1 MRGITIL
8 FLSLGCLAC
17 TKSSEDKA
25 SASAPP
31 PASNTGS
38 GSGSGSGS
46 AVTATRPRSEQVKP
60 PVDVKTPPGDATK
73 TASGLIYKKLVSNE
87 SGAAIKR
94 NDTVQINY
102 TGWRQSSGETF
113 FTNRV
118 RDQPMPLNLT
128 QAAPGFVEAMQLLRK
143 GEKAILWIPPDIGYK
158 APPSE
163 GKPETLVYEVEIV
176 DVTPSAPIPED
187 VAKPPETALAL
198 PSGIKYVVL
207 RPGTGKDKARFFD
220 TVTYNYTAWA
230 SDGRM
235 VDTTETRKRAV
246 SAPVYKQTLALEQ
259 VLTSMTAGQRV
270 RFWVDA
276 DKMAQAGKPVGGV
289 GQGQLCYELE
299 VLQIAKGAHEPPPAP
314 PDVAK
319 PPEGTKRTAKGVYY
333 RLLKGTGKDQHPTPD
348 DAIKVNY
355 AGWTTDGRMFDSSYI
370 KGDPVQFNL
379 NGTIPGWIDGIPLM
393 ALGDRMRFW
402 IPEDMA
408 YRGSAGKPAGM
419 LVFDV
424 ELVEIVQKAH

>member
-1 MRGITIL
+1 MRGITLL
-8 FLSLGCLAC
+8 FVSLGCIAC
-17 TKSSEDKA
+17 TRSSDDKP

-31 PASNTGS
+31 ANTGS
-38 GSGSGSGS
+38 GST
-46 AVTATRPRSEQVKP
+46 AVASRARTEQVTP
-60 PVDVKTPPGDATK
+60 PVDVTTPPADATK
-73 TASGLIYKKLVSNE
+73 TASGLVYKKLVNNE
-87 SGAAIKR
+87 AGAAIKR

-102 TGWRQSSGETF
+102 TGWRQTTGETF
-113 FTNRV
+113 FTNRA

-143 GEKAILWIPPDIGYK
+143 GEKAMLWIPPEIGYK

-163 GKPETLVYEVEIV
+163 GKPETLVYEVEVV
-176 DVTPSAPIPED
+176 DISPAAPIPDD
-187 VAKPPETALAL
+187 VAKPPAGASALK
-198 PSGIKYVVL
+198 SGTKYVVI
-207 RPGTGKDKARFFD
+207 RPGTGKDKARPFD

-230 SDGRM
+230 GDGRM
-235 VDTTETRKRAV
+235 LDTTEARKRAV
-246 SAPVYKQTLALEQ
+246 TAPVYKQAAALEEM
-259 VLTSMTAGQRV
+259 LTSMTAGQRV

-276 DKMAQAGKPVGGV
+276 EKMAQGGKPVGGV
-289 GQGQLCYELE
+289 SQGVLCYELE
-299 VLQIAKGAHEPPPAP
+299 VLQIAKGAHEPPPPP

-333 RLLKGTGKDQHPTPD
+333 RLLKGSGKDQHPTPD
-348 DAIKVNY
+348 DAVKVNY

-370 KGDPVQFNL
+370 KGDPIQFNL

-408 YRGSAGKPAGM
+408 YKGVAGKPEGM

-424 ELVEIVQKAH
+424 ELVDIVQKAH

>member
-8 FLSLGCLAC
+8 FVLGCIAC
-17 TKSSEDKA
+17 TKSSDDKP

-31 PASNTGS
+31 PATGS
-38 GSGSGSGS
+38 GS
-46 AVTATRPRSEQVKP
+46 AATASRARGEQVKP
-60 PVDVKTPPGDATK
+60 PVDVKTPPADATR

-87 SGAAIKR
+87 AGAAIKR

-102 TGWRQSSGETF
+102 TGWRQSTGETF
-113 FTNRV
+113 FTNRA

-128 QAAPGFVEAMQLLRK
+128 QAAPGFVEAMQLLHK
-143 GEKAILWIPPDIGYK
+143 GEKAILWIPPEIGYK

-163 GKPETLVYEVEIV
+163 GKPETLVYEVEVV
-176 DVTPSAPIPED
+176 DVTPAAAIPDD
-187 VAKPPETALAL
+187 VAKPPASASALK
-198 PSGIKYVVL
+198 SGIKYAVL
-207 RPGTGKDKARFFD
+207 RPGTGKDKARPFD

-235 VDTTETRKRAV
+235 LDTTEARKRAV
-246 SAPVYKQTLALEQ
+246 TTPVYKQPAALEEM
-259 VLTSMTAGQRV
+259 LTSMTAGQRV
-270 RFWVDA
+270 RFWVEA
-276 DKMAQAGKPVGGV
+276 EKMAQSGKPVGGV
-289 GQGQLCYELE
+289 AQGLLCYEIE
-299 VLQIAKGAHEPPPAP
+299 VLQIAKAAHEAPPPP

-319 PPEGTKRTAKGVYY
+319 PPEGTKKTDKGVYY
-333 RLLKGTGKDQHPTPD
+333 RLLKGSGKDQHPTAD
-348 DAIKVNY
+348 DAVKVNY
-355 AGWTTDGRMFDSSYI
+355 TGWTTDGRMFDSSAI

-379 NGTIPGWIDGIPLM
+379 NGTIPGWIDGIPKM

-408 YRGSAGKPAGM
+408 YKGSPGKPAGM

-424 ELVEIVQKAH
+424 ELVDIVQKAH